1 MKMAKDN
8 STTICYDKLWH
19 MLIDKHMSKNE
30 LRLATGLSS
39 GTFAKLSRNELLTT
53 ASLIKICDILKCD
66 IGDIVTY
73 VPDENKTNQVKG

>member
-1 MKMAKDN
+1 MKKTKADSESSM
-8 STTICYDKLWH
+8 TICYDKLWH
-19 MLIDKHMSKNE
+19 KLIDKHMSKNE

-66 IGDIVTY
+66 IGDIVSY
-73 VPDENKTNQVKG
+73 IPNEQGS